1 MCDSL
6 RVLRSKMY
14 IPSISVVLSTLFLI
28 YIAHNM
34 WVMKELFSQIEC
46 TDKPC
51 YSSFLARRP
60 RMQLGLFISTKAM
73 PISSEVSVLA
83 LLQPFD
89 YWLPFDTDYRI
100 DLPERTR
107 RNGSLYMHV
116 VLAQEGEP
124 LAWKSLRRDGPTI
137 IHTMRITDYMEPKSK
152 GFNLLHPNEVSE
164 RNFQLNRLSVT

>member
-1 MCDSL
+1 MYVPSL
-6 RVLRSKMY
+6 NV
-14 IPSISVVLSTLFLI
+14 ILSSLFLI

-34 WVMKELFSQIEC
+34 WVMKQLFSQIEC

-51 YSSFLARRP
+51 YSSYLARRP
-60 RMQLGLFISTKAM
+60 RMQLGLFLSTRAT

-83 LLQPFD
+83 LLQPFE
-89 YWLPFDTDYRI
+89 YWLSSDADYQI

-107 RNGSLYMHV
+107 RNGSLYLHV

-137 IHTMRITDYMEPKSK
+137 IHTMRITEYMEPRNE
-152 GFNLLHPNEVSE
+152 GFNLLQHDKVSV
-164 RNFQLNRLSVT
+164 NHWPG